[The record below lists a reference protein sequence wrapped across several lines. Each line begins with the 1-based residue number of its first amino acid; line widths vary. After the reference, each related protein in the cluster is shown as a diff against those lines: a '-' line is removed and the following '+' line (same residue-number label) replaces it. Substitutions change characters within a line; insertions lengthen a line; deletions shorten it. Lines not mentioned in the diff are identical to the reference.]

1 MLETVDYEEILIIGI
16 SAGMTMG
23 LVSSILSSFISY
35 FKNLVDDCAD

>member
-1 MLETVDYEEILIIGI
+1 MLEKVNYEEILVLGI

-23 LVSSILSSFISY
+23 LVAGILSSFISY